1 MNIEQRYKLSSLTK
15 DMEKIINNSNSLTRK
30 YNEITEVHISET
42 QYIEQS
48 LKYIYQRLFNI
59 VSYLK
64 FDSEE
69 YEIIKEVV
77 QTLSDVI
84 NVKQDIYR
92 YSVISGNKETKYT
105 TDRKG
110 YLLQIIEWALDFIV
124 GNIEVEEV

>member
-1 MNIEQRYKLSSLTK
+1 MNKKKLSSLTK
-15 DMEKIINNSNSLTRK
+15 DMEKIINNSNSLTSK

-42 QYIEQS
+42 QYIERS

-69 YEIIKEVV
+69 YEIIKEIV

-84 NVKQDIYR
+84 NEKQDIYS
-92 YSVISGNKETKYT
+92 YSVISGNEETKYT

-110 YLLQIIEWALDFIV
+110 HVLGILEWALDYIV
-124 GNIEVEEV
+124 GNIEVEEL

>member
-30 YNEITEVHISET
+30 YNEITEVNISET

-48 LKYIYQRLFNI
+48 VKYIYQRLFSI
-59 VSYLK
+59 LCYLK
-64 FDSEE
+64 FDTEE

>member
-15 DMEKIINNSNSLTRK
+15 DMEKIINNSNSLTSK

-48 LKYIYQRLFNI
+48 LRYIYQRLFNI

-69 YEIIKEVV
+69 YEIIKEIV

-84 NVKQDIYR
+84 NEKQDIYS
-92 YSVISGNKETKYT
+92 YSVISGNEETKYT

-110 YLLQIIEWALDFIV
+110 HVLGILEWALDFIV
-124 GNIEVEEV
+124 GNIETED